1 MQNQK
6 PGFICRSRA
15 LPRVLFYMHCWLFCF
30 LCVSC
35 LGRQGY
41 RARTVAGLN
50 SIDQTGLVFAAIHLP
65 QPPVPRDYLL
75 EHTIALGFVSL
86 IPHSIYGLATSL
98 SGNCTEQEGLPL
110 SCPLLPSLQSGHSP
124 AAHPKSGD
132 PRRKIT
138 MTQSLKFMDS
148 RWAAPISHALQ

>member
-1 MQNQK
+1 
-6 PGFICRSRA
+6 
-15 LPRVLFYMHCWLFCF
+15 MHCWLFCF
-30 LCVSC
+30 LCVYC

-86 IPHSIYGLATSL
+86 ILHGIYGLATSL
-98 SGNCTEQEGLPL
+98 SGNYTKQERCDPKACL
-110 SCPLLPSLQSGHSP
+110 SP
-124 AAHPKSGD
+124 ARYCLVYSQAIPQLHTLNQEIHGE
-132 PRRKIT
+132 R
-138 MTQSLKFMDS
+138 
-148 RWAAPISHALQ
+148 